1 METEGKVNNYQ
12 FQMEELRSDLQMK
25 TRHISEL
32 QNNLGEI
39 KAELAGVR
47 EQKNSAVKEV
57 RLKNL
62 NWLIHS
68 CL

>member
-1 METEGKVNNYQ
+1 
-12 FQMEELRSDLQMK
+12 MEELRSDLQMK

-57 RLKNL
+57 RLKI
-62 NWLIHS
+62 LIS
-68 CL
+68 N